1 VRVVDRR
8 IVISDSFSSMGTK
21 KSRKKRRKN
30 QIASRVHD
38 DLDV

>member
-1 VRVVDRR
+1 
-8 IVISDSFSSMGTK
+8 MGTK